1 VSQNPFGDIPLFREI
16 QRILASD
23 QGPVNYEIA
32 RQVAGTIAT
41 QKEDPSPTPEAKQ
54 ELADAVRSSEQLLVG
69 YTRIQLD
76 EPLRVALMGRATWVL
91 ESLNGW
97 KWLFDALAVRLTEGM
112 APGAAGEGAEE
123 SDPMATVMKQITPL
137 LMGIQ
142 TGTLVGHLANEAL
155 GRYDLPIPREDDG
168 SLFFVTP
175 NISAL
180 ADEYQVGVSAFHK
193 WLALNESARHL
204 VAMSRP
210 WTIKYFRSLI
220 VELTAAIEIDMSDL
234 ERRLIEL
241 QSGSMEALQEGI
253 GGEHFMPLVP
263 NERHR
268 MASQRL
274 RSFNAIFDGYG
285 SHAAAQVA
293 GHLVADDD
301 KVAEAMARYQ
311 ASPSEGRTMLA
322 GILGIERDRSL
333 ETAGSTFCAAVVKMR
348 GMDSLNKVW
357 DAPDNLP
364 TMDEIKDPFAWM
376 ERVLVDE

>member
-1 VSQNPFGDIPLFREI
+1 MSQNPFGDIPLFREI
-16 QRILASD
+16 QRILSSD

-32 RQVAGTIAT
+32 RQIAGTIAT
-41 QKEDPSPTPEAKQ
+41 QREDPSPTPELKNEMA
-54 ELADAVRSSEQLLVG
+54 EAVRSSEQLLVG
-69 YTRIQLD
+69 YTRLQLD
-76 EPLRVALMGRATWVL
+76 EPLRSTAMGRATWVL
-91 ESLNGW
+91 ETLNGW
-97 KWLFDALAVRLTEGM
+97 KWLFDALAERLTEGM
-112 APGAAGEGAEE
+112 APAEGEGA
-123 SDPMATVMKQITPL
+123 DAMGAVMKQITPL

-168 SLFFVTP
+168 TLFFVAP
-175 NISAL
+175 NL
-180 ADEYQVGVSAFHK
+180 AAVADKYQFEASSFHK
-193 WLALNESARHL
+193 WFALNESARHV
-204 VAMSRP
+204 VATSRP

-220 VELTAAIEIDMSDL
+220 VELTTAIEIDVSDL
-234 ERRLIEL
+234 ERRLVEL

-253 GGEHFMPLVP
+253 GGERFMPLVP

-268 MASQRL
+268 LAALRL

-285 SHAAAQVA
+285 NHAASAVA
-293 GHLVADDD
+293 RHLVADEA
-301 KVAEAMARYQ
+301 KIAEGMARYE
-311 ASPSEGRTMLA
+311 AEPSEGRGMLA
-322 GILGIERDRSL
+322 GILGIERDRAL

-376 ERVLVDE
+376 ERILVEE